1 MTIGTVR
8 NWLKGSAYNVEN
20 IASKLALGGHSV
32 GTLSKSFTHNPLCA
46 INVLLHPWLCAHELT
61 NLDKTTVSNTVVLFS
76 CFINWSQ
83 VIAATGPR

>member
-20 IASKLALGGHSV
+20 RASKLAPGGHSV

-46 INVLLHPWLCAHELT
+46 INVL
-61 NLDKTTVSNTVVLFS
+61 
-76 CFINWSQ
+76 
-83 VIAATGPR
+83 